1 LVVVAPFSAEGGR
14 PVAVIQ
20 PMKNSGDMA
29 AGENRASISV
39 VADNVGVISCHYLH
53 EGIVFV
59 ALVP

>member
-1 LVVVAPFSAEGGR
+1 
-14 PVAVIQ
+14 VAVIQ
-20 PMKNSGDMA
+20 PMKNSGDVA